1 MAVADNNNSFATAK
15 NLGTLSN
22 TVRSA
27 FGDIGFVFKQGR
39 RSTLDRQDF
48 HYFRVIRSNKDASIT
63 LGGLKQDADLT
74 VYSESGRR
82 IGLSTKSGRTAEAV
96 TLSNLAVGIYYVK
109 VTPGT
114 PKAKTTY
121 QLSVSGSAVNTAPT
135 VTTSRLTALRGSL
148 TPASTTITNAVLNAT
163 DSLSNASQLTYT
175 LTTQTQ
181 SGSLF
186 RNGVALGVGSTF
198 TQADINNGLV
208 AYQQQIIKAIPNSDG
223 VVGEPVIS
231 GSNVAWI
238 SGTGTS
244 AEVYFYNGTSGTTT
258 RLTND
263 GLVNRNV
270 QISGSTV
277 VWDTT
282 YSSGERDVQY
292 SINGGGYSSISGSTT
307 FDDFNPK
314 ISGSRIA
321 FQRDDLGAA
330 NTDDGIYEYDTGTQT
345 TFGRIPSSD
354 SNVGTGRTLAG
365 ISSNG
370 SVVWTTT
377 FGTAPNT
384 ERDVYFYNTATQTTI
399 VLNSSSALDDSNPLI
414 SSTHIAF
421 KSNRISSNTS
431 DGAYLY
437 TISSGTLAF
446 LPSSNLVSPDELY
459 LRDISPDSSNVVW
472 STFSNNVE
480 RAYFYNGT
488 QTAELTAVA
497 NGQSNFP
504 SISTT
509 NIAFRQN
516 YSNTNGVWR
525 YSSTDGAYQ
534 HISTDF
540 SAPFISG
547 QNIVWKNVSADN
559 SARLLFYDGAAT
571 NDGFSFTVSDG
582 ALSRGGTLSIG

>member
-135 VTTSRLTALRGSL
+135 VTTSRLTAKRGSL

-186 RNGVALGVGSTF
+186 RNGVPLGVGSTF

-208 AYQQQIIKAIPNSDG
+208 AYQQQIIKAIPNSEG
-223 VVGEPVIS
+223 VVGNPVIS

-244 AEVYFYNGTSGTTT
+244 ADVYFYNGTSGTTT

-263 GLVNRNV
+263 GLVNSNV
-270 QISGSTV
+270 QISGSNV

-292 SINGGGYSSISGSTT
+292 SINGGALISINTSTS

-321 FQRDDLGAA
+321 FQRDDLSP
-330 NTDDGIYEYDTGTQT
+330 TDAGDGIYQYDVGTQT
-345 TFGRIPSSD
+345 AYTRMPD
-354 SNVGTGRTLAG
+354 SELGTNRTLAG
-365 ISSNG
+365 ISSSN
-370 SVVWTTT
+370 SVIWTAT

-384 ERDVYFYNTATQTTI
+384 ERDVYFYNTSSQTTT
-399 VLNSSSALDDSNPLI
+399 VLDSSSDFDDSSPLI

-421 KSNRISSNTS
+421 KRNQLSGNTS
-431 DGAYLY
+431 DGVYLY
-437 TISSGTLAF
+437 TINSGTSAL
-446 LPSSNLVSPDELY
+446 LPSSNLVSPDELS

-480 RAYFYNGT
+480 KAYFYNGT

-497 NGQSNFP
+497 NGRGYYP
-504 SISTT
+504 SISIT

-516 YSNTNGVWR
+516 FSNTNGVWLY
-525 YSSTDGAYQ
+525 YSTNGTYQ

-540 SAPFISG
+540 SAPFISN

-571 NDGFSFTVSDG
+571 NDSFGFTVTDG
-582 ALSRGGTLSIG
+582 ALSRSGTLSIV